1 MKKFFVIGNPISH
14 SLSPELHNFWIKKNK
29 INAVY
34 DKIKLE
40 EEELK
45 DFINKLRNEEIH
57 GINVT
62 VPFKNKVIKYLDKLS
77 LEVETT
83 NSVNTIYKSGDD
95 IIGHNTD
102 VAGFELSLRHSKI
115 NVLHKSILIL
125 GAGGVVPSIIYSL
138 LSMGCKKIFLSNRTT
153 EKAENIKKKF
163 NEVEVL
169 KWGKIPDFDIVIN
182 ATSVGLKGDSLDL
195 DLNTKNKIFYDI
207 IYNPKETQFLK
218 KAKENG
224 NRIENGIFMFIY
236 QANQSFSIWNNVIPK
251 IDEEVLSIL
260 GWSKLV

>member
-1 MKKFFVIGNPISH
+1 MKKFFVIGNPINH
-14 SLSPELHNFWIKKNK
+14 SLSPELHNFWIKKNN

-34 DKIKLE
+34 EKIKLE
-40 EEELK
+40 EPELK
-45 DFINKLRNEEIH
+45 NFINKLRNEQIH

-77 LEVETT
+77 LEVEITE
-83 NSVNTIYKSGDD
+83 SVNTIYKSGKN

-102 VAGFELSLRHSKI
+102 VAGFELGLRHSKI

-138 LSMGCKKIFLSNRTT
+138 ISMGCKKIFLSNRTIS
-153 EKAENIKKKF
+153 KAENIKKRF
-163 NEVEVL
+163 GEIEVL
-169 KWGKIPDFDIVIN
+169 KWGEIPDFDMVIN
-182 ATSVGLKGDSLDL
+182 ATSVGLKSDSLDINFNVK
-195 DLNTKNKIFYDI
+195 DKIFYDV

-224 NRIENGIFMFIY
+224 NKIENGKFMFIY
-236 QANQSFSIWNNVIPK
+236 QANQSFSIWNNIIPK
-251 IDEEVLSIL
+251 IDEEVLKIL
-260 GWSKLV
+260 E

>member
-1 MKKFFVIGNPISH
+1 MKKFFVIGNPIEH

-29 INAVY
+29 IDAVY
-34 DKIKLE
+34 DKIKLKDS
-40 EEELK
+40 ELK
-45 DFINKLRNEEIH
+45 DFISKLRNEEIH
-57 GINVT
+57 GVNVT

-83 NSVNTIYKSGDD
+83 DSVNTIYKSGND

-102 VAGFELSLRHSKI
+102 VAGFELGLRHSKI

-138 LSMGCKKIFLSNRTT
+138 LSMGCKKIFLSNRTF

-163 NEVEVL
+163 NEVEVV
-169 KWGKIPDFDIVIN
+169 KWGKVPDFDIIIN

-195 DLNTKNKIFYDI
+195 NLNTKDKIFYDV

-224 NRIENGIFMFIY
+224 NRIENGMYMFVY
-236 QANQSFSIWNNVIPK
+236 QANQSFSIWNNIIPK
-251 IDEEVLSIL
+251 IDEEVLKIL
-260 GWSKLV
+260 E

>member
-1 MKKFFVIGNPISH
+1 MKKYFVIGNPINH
-14 SLSPELHNFWIKKNK
+14 SLSPELHNFWIKKNN
-29 INAVY
+29 INAIY
-34 DKIKLE
+34 EKIKLE
-40 EEELK
+40 ENELG

-83 NSVNTIYKSGDD
+83 NSVNTIYREGND

-102 VAGFELSLRHSKI
+102 VAGFELGLRHTKI
-115 NVLHKSILIL
+115 NVLHKAVLIL

-138 LSMGCKKIFLSNRTT
+138 LSMGCKKIFLSNRTI
-153 EKAENIKKKF
+153 EKAVIIKKKF
-163 NEVEVL
+163 NDVEIL
-169 KWGKIPDFDIVIN
+169 KWGEIPDFDIIIN
-182 ATSVGLKGDSLDL
+182 ATSVGLNNDSLG
-195 DLNTKNKIFYDI
+195 LNFNVKDKIFYDV

-224 NRIENGIFMFIY
+224 NRVENGKFMFIY
-236 QANQSFSIWNNVIPK
+236 QANQSFSIWNKVIPK
-251 IDEEVLSIL
+251 IDDEVLKIL
-260 GWSKLV
+260 E

>member
-14 SLSPELHNFWIKKNK
+14 SLSPELHNFWLKKNN

-34 DKIKLE
+34 EKKKLE
-40 EEELK
+40 ETELK
-45 DFINKLRNEEIH
+45 NFIDNLRNDKIH

-77 LEVETT
+77 LEVEKTD
-83 NSVNTIYKSGDD
+83 SVNTIYKNGNE

-102 VAGFELSLRHSKI
+102 VAGFELGLRHSKI
-115 NVLHKSILIL
+115 NVLHKSALIL
-125 GAGGVVPSIIYSL
+125 GAGGVVPSIVYSL
-138 LSMGCKKIFLSNRTT
+138 LGMGCKKIFLSNRTI

-163 NEVEVL
+163 NEVEIL
-169 KWGKIPDFDIVIN
+169 KWGEIPDFDIVIN

-195 DLNTKNKIFYDI
+195 EFNVKNKIFYDV

-218 KAKENG
+218 KAKQEG
-224 NRIENGIFMFIY
+224 NKIENGRFMFVY
-236 QANQSFSIWNNVIPK
+236 QANQSFSVWNNVIPK
-251 IDEEVLSIL
+251 IDDEVLKIL
-260 GWSKLV
+260 G

>member
-1 MKKFFVIGNPISH
+1 MKKFFVIGNPIKH
-14 SLSPELHNFWIKKNK
+14 SLSPELHNYWIKKNK
-29 INAVY
+29 IDAVY

-40 EEELK
+40 ETELK

-83 NSVNTIYKSGDD
+83 DSVNTIYKSGDD

-102 VAGFELSLRHSKI
+102 VAGFELGLRHSKI
-115 NVLHKSILIL
+115 NVLHKSVLIL

-182 ATSVGLKGDSLDL
+182 ATSVGLKGESLDL
-195 DLNTKNKIFYDI
+195 DLKAKDKIFYDI
-207 IYNPKETQFLK
+207 IYNPKETPFLK

-251 IDEEVLSIL
+251 IDEEVLNIL
-260 GWSKLV
+260 R

>member
-14 SLSPELHNFWIKKNK
+14 SLSPELHNFWLKKNK
-29 INAVY
+29 INAIY
-34 DKIKLE
+34 EKIKLE
-40 EEELK
+40 ESQLK
-45 DFINKLRNEEIH
+45 DFINKLRGEEIH

-62 VPFKNKVIKYLDKLS
+62 IPFKNKVIKYIDKLS

-83 NSVNTIYKSGDD
+83 ESVNTIYKSGDN

-102 VAGFELSLRHSKI
+102 VAGFELGLRHSKI

-138 LSMGCKKIFLSNRTT
+138 LSMGCKKIFLSNRTI
-153 EKAENIKKKF
+153 EKAEKIKKKF
-163 NEVEVL
+163 DEIEIL
-169 KWGKIPDFDIVIN
+169 KWGEIPDFDVIIN
-182 ATSVGLKGDSLDL
+182 ATSVGLRGDSLDL
-195 DLNTKNKIFYDI
+195 NLNVKDKIFYDV
-207 IYNPKETQFLK
+207 IYNPKETKFLK

-224 NRIENGIFMFIY
+224 NKIENGKFMFIY

-251 IDEEVLSIL
+251 IDKDVLKIFR
-260 GWSKLV
+260 

>member
-1 MKKFFVIGNPISH
+1 MKKFFVIGNPINH

-40 EEELK
+40 ESDLK
-45 DFINKLRNEEIH
+45 DFIDKLRNDEIH

-83 NSVNTIYKSGDD
+83 DSVNTIYKSGDD

-102 VAGFELSLRHSKI
+102 VAGFELGLRHSKI

-125 GAGGVVPSIIYSL
+125 GAGGVVPSIVYSL
-138 LSMGCKKIFLSNRTT
+138 LSMGCKKIFLSNRTI
-153 EKAENIKKKF
+153 KRAENIKKRF

-169 KWGKIPDFDIVIN
+169 KWGNIPDFDIVIN

-195 DLNTKNKIFYDI
+195 DLKTQDKIFYDI
-207 IYNPKETQFLK
+207 IYNPKETPFLK

-251 IDEEVLSIL
+251 IDEETLNIL
-260 GWSKLV
+260 G

>member
-1 MKKFFVIGNPISH
+1 MKKYFVIGNPINH
-14 SLSPELHNFWIKKNK
+14 SLSPELHNFWIKKNN
-29 INAVY
+29 INAIY
-34 DKIKLE
+34 EKIKLE
-40 EEELK
+40 ENELG

-83 NSVNTIYKSGDD
+83 DSVNTIYREGND

-102 VAGFELSLRHSKI
+102 VAGFELGLRHTKI
-115 NVLHKSILIL
+115 NVLHKAVLIL

-138 LSMGCKKIFLSNRTT
+138 LSMGCKKIFLSNRTI
-153 EKAENIKKKF
+153 EKAVIIKKKF
-163 NEVEVL
+163 NDVEIL
-169 KWGKIPDFDIVIN
+169 KWGEIPDFDIIIN
-182 ATSVGLKGDSLDL
+182 ATSVGLNNDSLG
-195 DLNTKNKIFYDI
+195 LNFNVKDKIFYDV

-224 NRIENGIFMFIY
+224 NRIENGKFMFIY
-236 QANQSFSIWNNVIPK
+236 QANQSFSIWNKVIPK
-251 IDEEVLSIL
+251 IDDEVLKIL
-260 GWSKLV
+260 E

>member
-1 MKKFFVIGNPISH
+1 MKKYFVIGNPISH

-34 DKIKLE
+34 EKKKLE
-40 EEELK
+40 ESDLK
-45 DFINKLRNEEIH
+45 EFIDNMRSEKIH

-83 NSVNTIYKSGDD
+83 DSVNTIYKSGNE

-102 VAGFELSLRHSKI
+102 VAGFELGLRHSKI
-115 NVLHKSILIL
+115 NVLHKSVLIL

-138 LSMGCKKIFLSNRTT
+138 LSMGCKKIFLSNRTIQ
-153 EKAENIKKKF
+153 KAENIKKKF
-163 NEVEVL
+163 DEVEIL
-169 KWGKIPDFDIVIN
+169 KWGEIPDFDIVVN

-195 DLNTKNKIFYDI
+195 EFNVKDKIFYDV

-218 KAKENG
+218 KAKQDG
-224 NRIENGIFMFIY
+224 NKIENGMMMFIY
-236 QANQSFSIWNNVIPK
+236 QANQSFSIWNNIIPK
-251 IDEEVLSIL
+251 IDDEVLEIL
-260 GWSKLV
+260 K

>member
-1 MKKFFVIGNPISH
+1 MKKYYVIGNPIEH
-14 SLSPELHNFWIKKNK
+14 SLSPELHNFWIKKNN

-34 DKIKLE
+34 EKIKLE
-40 EEELK
+40 ESELK
-45 DFINKLRNEEIH
+45 NFIDKIRNDEIH

-83 NSVNTIYKSGDD
+83 ESVNTIYKSGKD

-102 VAGFELSLRHSKI
+102 VAGFELGLRHSKI
-115 NVLHKSILIL
+115 NVLHKSIFIL

-138 LSMGCKKIFLSNRTT
+138 LSMGCKKIFLSNRTI
-153 EKAENIKKKF
+153 EKTENIKKKF
-163 NEVEVL
+163 PEIEVL
-169 KWGKIPDFDIVIN
+169 KWGEMPDFDIAIN

-195 DLNTKNKIFYDI
+195 SLNVRDKIFYDV
-207 IYNPKETQFLK
+207 IYNPKQTPFLK
-218 KAKENG
+218 KAKDNGNKTENG
-224 NRIENGIFMFIY
+224 KLMFIY

-251 IDEEVLSIL
+251 IDDEVLKIFE
-260 GWSKLV
+260 

>member
-1 MKKFFVIGNPISH
+1 MKKFFVIGNPINH
-14 SLSPELHNFWIKKNK
+14 SLSPKLHNFWFKKNK

-40 EEELK
+40 ESELK
-45 DFINKLRNEEIH
+45 NFINKLRNEEIH

-83 NSVNTIYKSGDD
+83 ESVNTIYKNGVD
-95 IIGHNTD
+95 IVGHNTD
-102 VAGFELSLRHSKI
+102 VAGFELGLRHAKI
-115 NVLHKSILIL
+115 SVLRKSILIL
-125 GAGGVVPSIIYSL
+125 GAGGVVPSIVYSL
-138 LSMGCKKIFLSNRTT
+138 LNMGCKKIFLSNRTI
-153 EKAENIKKKF
+153 EKAVNIKKKF

-169 KWGKIPDFDIVIN
+169 KWGEKPDFDIVIN
-182 ATSVGLKGDSLDL
+182 ATSVGLKDDSLDIN
-195 DLNTKNKIFYDI
+195 LNTKDKIFYDI

-224 NRIENGIFMFIY
+224 NRTENGMFMFIY

-251 IDEEVLSIL
+251 IDEEVLKIL
-260 GWSKLV
+260 E

>member
-1 MKKFFVIGNPISH
+1 M
-14 SLSPELHNFWIKKNK
+14 
-29 INAVY
+29 Y
-34 DKIKLE
+34 DKIKLKE
-40 EEELK
+40 SELK

-57 GINVT
+57 GVNVT

-83 NSVNTIYKSGDD
+83 DSVNTIYKSGND

-102 VAGFELSLRHSKI
+102 VAGFELGLRHSKI

-138 LSMGCKKIFLSNRTT
+138 LSMGCKKIFLSNRTF

-163 NEVEVL
+163 NEVEVV
-169 KWGKIPDFDIVIN
+169 KWGKIPDFDIIIN
-182 ATSVGLKGDSLDL
+182 ATSIGLKGDSLDL
-195 DLNTKNKIFYDI
+195 NLNIKDKIFYDV

-224 NRIENGIFMFIY
+224 NRIENGMYMFIY

-251 IDEEVLSIL
+251 IDEEVLKIL
-260 GWSKLV
+260 K

>member
-40 EEELK
+40 ESELK

-83 NSVNTIYKSGDD
+83 DSVNTIYKNGSD

-102 VAGFELSLRHSKI
+102 VAGFELGLRHSKI
-115 NVLHKSILIL
+115 DVLHKSIFIL

-138 LSMGCKKIFLSNRTT
+138 LSMGCKKIFLSNRTMV
-153 EKAENIKKKF
+153 KAENIKKKF
-163 NEVEVL
+163 NDIQIL
-169 KWGKIPDFDIVIN
+169 KWGEIPDFDIAIN
-182 ATSVGLKGDSLDL
+182 ATSVGLQGDSLE
-195 DLNTKNKIFYDI
+195 LNLNVKDKIFYDV
-207 IYNPKETQFLK
+207 IYNPKETPFLR

-224 NRIENGIFMFIY
+224 NKTENGKFMFIY
-236 QANQSFSIWNNVIPK
+236 QANQSFSIWNNMIPK
-251 IDEEVLSIL
+251 INEEVIKIL
-260 GWSKLV
+260 E

>member
-1 MKKFFVIGNPISH
+1 MKKYYVIGNPIEH
-14 SLSPELHNFWIKKNK
+14 SLSPELHNFWIKKND

-34 DKIKLE
+34 EKIKLE
-40 EEELK
+40 ESDLK
-45 DFINKLRNEEIH
+45 DFINKIRNDEIH

-83 NSVNTIYKSGDD
+83 DSVNTIYKSGKN

-102 VAGFELSLRHSKI
+102 VAGFELGLRHSKI
-115 NVLHKSILIL
+115 NVLHKSIFIL

-138 LSMGCKKIFLSNRTT
+138 LSMGCKKIFLSNRTMK
-153 EKAENIKKKF
+153 KAENIKRKF
-163 NEVEVL
+163 HEIEII
-169 KWGKIPDFDIVIN
+169 KWGEIPEFDIIIN

-195 DLNTKNKIFYDI
+195 SLNVKDKIFYDV
-207 IYNPKETQFLK
+207 IYNPKETPFLK

-224 NRIENGIFMFIY
+224 NKTENGKFMFIY
-236 QANQSFSIWNNVIPK
+236 QANQSFSIWNNMIPK
-251 IDEEVLSIL
+251 INDEVIKIL
-260 GWSKLV
+260 E